1 MEILTYSPSTDSI
14 IQPDPTL
21 IQLSILSKICWKD
34 FLRLYLGSIT
44 VLLKELKETG
54 ANSLPVFSFCLTKLS
69 VLFDI

>member
-44 VLLKELKETG
+44 VLLKELK
-54 ANSLPVFSFCLTKLS
+54 
-69 VLFDI
+69 